1 MLLRGGLR
9 LMKNRTAIR
18 LTLFVLT
25 IGILISS
32 WKYFNKKD
40 SYYAY
45 VANTGDGTIS
55 VIDTE
60 MDEVIETI
68 KVDDEI
74 SDGIAAN
81 PMNNEVYT
89 ANYRKGVLNIID
101 GINFNIK
108 EKLELGRNIHGI
120 DVSPDGKFLYVTS
133 GDLQEGEE
141 FNYIMIYDTKE
152 RKIVKEIKS
161 NSKSPAHISFS
172 EDSKFAFVSNVMS
185 NDISVI
191 DTEKQEI
198 IRTIH
203 VGNTPN
209 EGKLSMDGKLLYV
222 ANLMDNVLSIVDI
235 EKESEIERIP
245 AGKGTHGVAVTDDD
259 KYVWTANRF
268 SNDVTIID
276 LESKVVVET
285 ITTGK
290 VPNHVFRVPNS
301 KKMYV
306 SNLDSGDI
314 AVVNTETYEIT
325 KKIKVGQKPHEIGFL
340 QYKN

>member
-1 MLLRGGLR
+1 MKKRTTTRLL
-9 LMKNRTAIR
+9 
-18 LTLFVLT
+18 LFILT

-32 WKYFNKKD
+32 WKYFNRQQ

-45 VANTGDGTIS
+45 IANTGDGTIS
-55 VIDTE
+55 VIDTKT
-60 MDEVIETI
+60 DEVIETI
-68 KVDDEI
+68 KVDNEI
-74 SDGIAAN
+74 SDGIAVN
-81 PMNNEVYT
+81 STNNEVYT
-89 ANYRKGVLNIID
+89 ANYKKGVLNIID

-152 RKIVKEIKS
+152 KKIVKEIKS

-172 EDSKFAFVSNVMS
+172 SDSKFAFVSNVMS

-198 IRTIH
+198 IQTIP

-209 EGKLSMDGKLLYV
+209 EGKLSMDGKRLYV
-222 ANLMDNVLSIVDI
+222 ANLMDNVLSIVDV
-235 EKESEIERIP
+235 EKGSEIERIP
-245 AGKGTHGVAVTDDD
+245 AGKGTHGVAVTNDD

-276 LESKVVVET
+276 LKSKKVIET
-285 ITTGK
+285 IVTGE
-290 VPNHVFRVPNS
+290 VPNHVFQVPNS

-314 AVVNTETYEIT
+314 AVVNIDTYEIT
-325 KKIKVGQKPHEIGFL
+325 KKIKVGAKPHEVAFL
-340 QYKN
+340 PNKN

>member
-1 MLLRGGLR
+1 MNKRSATRLLFF
-9 LMKNRTAIR
+9 I
-18 LTLFVLT
+18 LT

-32 WKYFNKKD
+32 WKYFNRQH
-40 SYYAY
+40 SYYGY
-45 VANTGDGTIS
+45 IANTGDGTIS
-55 VIDTE
+55 VIDTKI
-60 MDEVIETI
+60 DEVIETI

-74 SDGIAAN
+74 SDGIAVN
-81 PMNNEVYT
+81 STNNEVYA

-120 DVSPDGKFLYVTS
+120 DISPNGQFLYVTS

-141 FNYIMIYDTKE
+141 FNYIMIYDTQEK
-152 RKIVKEIKS
+152 KIIKEIKS

-172 EDSKFAFVSNVMS
+172 NDSKFAFVTNVMS

-191 DTEKQEI
+191 DTKKQEI
-198 IRTIH
+198 IKTIP
-203 VGNTPN
+203 VGKTPN
-209 EGKLSMDGKLLYV
+209 EGKLSMDEKRLYV
-222 ANLMDNVLSIVDI
+222 ASLMDNILSIVDI
-235 EKESEIERIP
+235 EKGSEIERIS

-276 LESKVVVET
+276 IKNKMVVET
-285 ITTGK
+285 IVTGE
-290 VPNHVFRVPNS
+290 VPNHVFQVPNS

-314 AVVNTETYEIT
+314 AVVNIDTYEVI
-325 KKIKVGQKPHEIGFL
+325 KKIKVGEKPHEIGFL
-340 QYKN
+340 PNKN